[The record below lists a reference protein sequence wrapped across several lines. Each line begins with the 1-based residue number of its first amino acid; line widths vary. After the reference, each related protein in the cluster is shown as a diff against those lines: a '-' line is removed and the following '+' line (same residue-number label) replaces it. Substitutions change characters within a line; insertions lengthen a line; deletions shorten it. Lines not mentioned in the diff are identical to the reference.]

1 MAKQASTHA
10 NTRYGYSISHVFS
23 RYTHTQTASH
33 MCPVCVA
40 QTRASCAARTRLIRW
55 ITATASGQAT
65 SQSPVAVAVTS
76 HNQHRSH
83 SYIRLFAPR
92 GNKQHSIDSRGPCCA
107 PSPSLP
113 PSLSLALPYRVTLLY
128 ICHAHNEVEQKCFTA
143 KKKTFGVAIHVS
155 RFLSPFLSSPLPP
168 FSFILLPHRVSKPQ
182 SRHPAKRQRGTTRTV
197 SVSILFLPFFQL
209 LLLCCCFCFSF
220 IDSLCVCVCMCAG
233 RTTRQGV
240 SG

>member
-1 MAKQASTHA
+1 
-10 NTRYGYSISHVFS
+10 
-23 RYTHTQTASH
+23 

-55 ITATASGQAT
+55 ITATASGQAS
-65 SQSPVAVAVTS
+65 SQSPVTS

-92 GNKQHSIDSRGPCCA
+92 GNKQLSIDSRGPCCA

-143 KKKTFGVAIHVS
+143 KKKPLGLLYTSLAS
-155 RFLSPFLSSPLPP
+155 SLLSSPLPFP
-168 FSFILLPHRVSKPQ
+168 PLASFFFLIACPSRSRVIRPRGKEE
-182 SRHPAKRQRGTTRTV
+182 QREQFRFQYFF
-197 SVSILFLPFFQL
+197 FLFFQL